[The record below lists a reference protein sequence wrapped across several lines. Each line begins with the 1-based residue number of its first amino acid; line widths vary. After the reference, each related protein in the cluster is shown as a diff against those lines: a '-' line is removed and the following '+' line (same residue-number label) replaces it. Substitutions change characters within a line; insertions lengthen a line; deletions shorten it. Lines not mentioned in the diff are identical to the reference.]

1 MGACLSWPPSYSRRS
16 RLTRSRSR
24 KPKRSL
30 RSTWPSSGRL
40 SRNWRRLKNVPNLL
54 RLRFVINNKFKTLTL
69 VQDSYKAPY
78 LLSWLR
84 ISSINSE
91 FKAVSI
97 FTTLQTEKTQKNLKI
112 PLKSSFNCPKD
123 YRGWS
128 INTGAL
134 ECYLVTFCI
143 HCNISSK
150 NLYRNMYENLKYMYY
165 HSKK

>member
-1 MGACLSWPPSYSRRS
+1 MGHSRLMRTRRTRSACLSWPPSYSRRS

-24 KPKRSL
+24 KPRGSL

-40 SRNWRRLKNVPNLL
+40 SRNWRRLKNVPSLL

-91 FKAVSI
+91 FKAVSTSTL
-97 FTTLQTEKTQKNLKI
+97 TTLQTKKT
-112 PLKSSFNCPKD
+112 PKK
-123 YRGWS
+123 
-128 INTGAL
+128 
-134 ECYLVTFCI
+134 
-143 HCNISSK
+143 SK
-150 NLYRNMYENLKYMYY
+150 NYLRNSLHSSLGLQELVNKHRSSGVLLGHLLYSL
-165 HSKK
+165 

>member
-1 MGACLSWPPSYSRRS
+1 MG
-16 RLTRSRSR
+16 RSR
-24 KPKRSL
+24 KLRRSL

-40 SRNWRRLKNVPNLL
+40 SRNWRRLKNVPSLL
-54 RLRFVINNKFKTLTL
+54 RLRFVIDNNFKTLTL

-91 FKAVSI
+91 FKAAST
-97 FTTLQTEKTQKNLKI
+97 FTTLQTKKTKKNMKN
-112 PLKSSFNCPKD
+112 SFEISFIRFKD

-134 ECYLVTFCI
+134 ECY
-143 HCNISSK
+143 
-150 NLYRNMYENLKYMYY
+150 
-165 HSKK
+165 